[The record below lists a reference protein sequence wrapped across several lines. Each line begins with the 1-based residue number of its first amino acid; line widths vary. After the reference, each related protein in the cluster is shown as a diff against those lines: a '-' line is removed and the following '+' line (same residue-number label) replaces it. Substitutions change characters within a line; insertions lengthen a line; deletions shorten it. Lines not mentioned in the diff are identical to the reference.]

1 MSQRQRQI
9 SQTMDDLL
17 NSTSDSIQKRI
28 MKLRI
33 VSSERINGPVGM
45 SKPIQYSNDEL
56 KISVNHVFDKLEK
69 TLLDEL
75 RMIQEKRK
83 VTIESITDS
92 NNDD

>member
-69 TLLDEL
+69 ALLDEL